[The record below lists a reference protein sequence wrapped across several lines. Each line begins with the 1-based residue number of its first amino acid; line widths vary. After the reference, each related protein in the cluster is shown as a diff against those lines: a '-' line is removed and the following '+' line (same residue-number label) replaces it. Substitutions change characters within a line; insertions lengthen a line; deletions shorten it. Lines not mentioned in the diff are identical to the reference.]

1 MLPLTCVTVFSLQSV
16 AELWPWVSLPKW
28 RHWKATWPSCL
39 APTPSRQRPPAPW
52 SSGTLWVFLPSQS
65 VLPGRQSEFLQ
76 FFFCLTTPSTPQPQN
91 THTHIQQEE
100 SGNRKRVAFRSES
113 GEQQND
119 ADTPLSG
126 RVSID
131 ENFALNIVSVQP
143 LDELVYFCQVTAG
156 IAGVGDASTM
166 LKVFCE

>member
-1 MLPLTCVTVFSLQSV
+1 M
-16 AELWPWVSLPKW
+16 
-28 RHWKATWPSCL
+28 
-39 APTPSRQRPPAPW
+39 
-52 SSGTLWVFLPSQS
+52 
-65 VLPGRQSEFLQ
+65 
-76 FFFCLTTPSTPQPQN
+76 
-91 THTHIQQEE
+91 
-100 SGNRKRVAFRSES
+100 AFRSES

-131 ENFALNIVSVQP
+131 ESFALNIVSVQP